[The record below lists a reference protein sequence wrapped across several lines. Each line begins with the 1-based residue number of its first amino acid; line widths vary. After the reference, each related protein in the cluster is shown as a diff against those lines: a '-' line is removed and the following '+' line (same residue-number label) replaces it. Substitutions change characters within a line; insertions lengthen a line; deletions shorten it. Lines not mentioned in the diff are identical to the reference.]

1 MNSGVLIY
9 SGGMDST
16 TLLYYL
22 LHQNY
27 HLKALSFNYGQ
38 RHAKELAAAAAI
50 CRKLDVPHQVVD
62 LTAITGLIGGS
73 SLTDPALPVPEG
85 HYTGENMKIT
95 VVPNRNMIM
104 LSIAIGHAI
113 ALKYDAV
120 AYAAHSGDHTIYPDC
135 RPAFVEAMQQVA
147 GLCDWHPVKIA
158 TPFIKMDKGDIAEL
172 GLQLGVPFELTWT
185 CYNGRD
191 RHCGKCGA
199 CQERREAFFKHGLAD
214 PIQYEDFGFK

>member
-1 MNSGVLIY
+1 MNSCVLIY

-27 HLKALSFNYGQ
+27 QIKALSFNYGQ
-38 RHAKELAAAAAI
+38 RHSKELTAAAAI
-50 CRKLDVPHQVVD
+50 CRRMGVPQETVE
-62 LTAITGLIGGS
+62 LTSITGLIGGS

-85 HYTGENMKIT
+85 HYHDENMKIT

-104 LSIAIGHAI
+104 LAIAIGHAI
-113 ALKYDAV
+113 ALN
-120 AYAAHSGDHTIYPDC
+120 YATVTYAPHSGDHTIYPDC

-147 GLCDWHPVKIA
+147 GLCDWHPVRIF
-158 TPFIKMDKGDIAEL
+158 TPFLEMDKGDIAEL
-172 GLQLGVPFELTWT
+172 GQQLGVPFELTWT

-191 RHCGKCGA
+191 QHCGKCGA
-199 CQERREAFFKHGLAD
+199 CRERREAFVKHGLAD
-214 PIQYEDFGFK
+214 PTAYE